1 MKALDRDAGHK
12 WLGCV
17 LCAQGSAGQ
26 NQDIRLHLQ
35 QANKVFFANRWI
47 LCNKHVSISARLHF
61 FQSVVGAVACF
72 GAGHRTVHHQD
83 VQMIKAEHRK
93 LLRTTVGPPGGM
105 SWDQEW
111 HEVLHCWNVGAQR
124 FADSSGIV
132 AWPTLCLRQHWL
144 LGGYVARLTD
154 DRWARRILDWRPPG
168 RRKLGRPTRTWESK
182 FEEFC
187 RACDLGDWKPVAAD
201 AVFWK
206 NMTDDFVGYC
216 LNR

>member
-1 MKALDRDAGHK
+1 MD
-12 WLGCV
+12 
-17 LCAQGSAGQ
+17 S
-26 NQDIRLHLQ
+26 LQ
-35 QANKVFFANRWI
+35 QTCV
-47 LCNKHVSISARLHF
+47 
-61 FQSVVGAVACF
+61 QSVVGSVACF

-83 VQMIKAEHRK
+83 MQMIKAEYRK
-93 LLRTTVGPPGGM
+93 LLRTIVGPPGGM

-111 HEVLHCWNVGAQR
+111 HEILHCWNVRAQR

-144 LGGYVARLTD
+144 LGGYVARLPD

-168 RRKLGRPTRTWESK
+168 RRKLGRPTDTWESK

>member
-1 MKALDRDAGHK
+1 MVGLRFVCTRIDRTKPGHSPPPPTGK
-12 WLGCV
+12 QSIFCK
-17 LCAQGSAGQ
+17 SM
-26 NQDIRLHLQ
+26 DSLQ
-35 QANKVFFANRWI
+35 QTCVHI
-47 LCNKHVSISARLHF
+47 CSPSLLSIRGWFGCLFRCWAQDCAPPRCADD
-61 FQSVVGAVACF
+61 QS
-72 GAGHRTVHHQD
+72 RTPQ
-83 VQMIKAEHRK
+83 
-93 LLRTTVGPPGGM
+93 TT
-105 SWDQEW
+105 
-111 HEVLHCWNVGAQR
+111 
-124 FADSSGIV
+124 

-187 RACDLGDWKPVAAD
+187 GACDLGDWKPVAAD
-201 AVFWK
+201 AAFWK